1 MNIKV
6 LIRSIVLAVVAL
18 VSLYLSTALAEKGNN
33 AERIMPWRKDTRY
46 WQYKGKP
53 VLLLGGSLTDHI
65 FLLEGLKA
73 HLDEMVSVGA
83 NYVRNTMSQREGVE
97 LKAHK
102 LLDNGKFDI
111 DQWNPEYWKRFENCL
126 RWCQERDIIMQI
138 EVWDRFDYS

>member
-1 MNIKV
+1 MKLNRKCPMNINV
-6 LIRSIVLAVVAL
+6 LIRSIVLAVAAL
-18 VSLYLSTALAEKGNN
+18 VLLNLSTALAEKADNT
-33 AERIMPWRKDTRY
+33 ERVKPWHKDTRY
-46 WQYKGKP
+46 WQYKSKP

-102 LLDNGKFDI
+102 LLDTGN
-111 DQWNPEYWKRFENCL
+111 L
-126 RWCQERDIIMQI
+126 
-138 EVWDRFDYS
+138 